1 MDSENHAFFTGT
13 VRNFDAWYKLT
24 IKIMGEIE
32 SLRNKLVEY
41 ENKATNAENEH
52 KKKVEVIEALDKQ
65 IRDKKLLRDA
75 STEQMRAELERR
87 RNEVA
92 EREATLKVRET
103 QLREQQGVLDKLL
116 AAAESKEAVREKESS
131 KEPEKRGPGR
141 PALSHK

>member
-1 MDSENHAFFTGT
+1 MDAENHAFFTGT
-13 VRNFDAWYKLT
+13 VRNFEAWYKLT

-41 ENKATNAENEH
+41 ENKSTNSENKY
-52 KKKVEVIEALDKQ
+52 KKKLESLEVLDKQ

-116 AAAESKEAVREKESS
+116 AAAEAKEAVKEAA